1 MTSSILYTLKGTK
14 IFSKNRLE
22 AYNQLHKNMK
32 NSLLFFD
39 EVIFEGGS
47 HTVSYGD
54 TGTFQVSGPYMG
66 KKDYMTLR
74 TAYSVD
80 SEEKKPFLMTATPQ
94 GSDKSFPVI
103 STDAY
108 SFYCSFVGEID
119 ILRENY
125 SGKELDF
132 IKLVHI
138 DSSKFNQIV
147 RENEDFIRAQMPIA
161 EYPWFIEPVLEE
173 WGIPRMA
180 CGVSL
185 NETLSA
191 ITLSQ
196 GFEGKLLLDP
206 FHNDILNHI
215 INYFREKIEGNT
227 AQETLSIV
235 IPFMVSDYSSLSLD
249 KIVELRNESSIVE
262 FRNVI
267 NRISEK
273 VSKFDDADDLVS
285 YVARLWNNE
294 LSDDMT
300 AHAPESATRYILS
313 TIIDLAVS
321 IPAVPIPEI
330 ASIQLFA
337 ALAKL
342 IYDTWEEG
350 KTMKHYDTSLSHFCS
365 ELRDS

>member
-47 HTVSYGD
+47 HSVSYGD
-54 TGTFQVSGPYMG
+54 TGSSQFSGSYMG

-74 TAYSVD
+74 TSYSID
-80 SEEKKPFLMTATPQ
+80 SEEKKPYLMTATPQ
-94 GSDKSFPVI
+94 GSDESFPVI

-108 SFYCSFVGEID
+108 SFYCSFEGEID
-119 ILRENY
+119 LLRENY

-132 IKLVHI
+132 IKLVQI
-138 DSSKFNQIV
+138 DYSRFNQIV

-161 EYPWFIEPVLEE
+161 EYPWFIEPVLEQ
-173 WGIPRMA
+173 WSFPRMA
-180 CGVSL
+180 CGISL
-185 NETLSA
+185 SETLSA
-191 ITLSQ
+191 IMLSQ
-196 GFEGKLLLDP
+196 GSAGQLLLDP
-206 FHNDILNHI
+206 FHNDILNYS
-215 INYFREKIEGNT
+215 INYFREKINGNKT
-227 AQETLSIV
+227 QETLSKV

-267 NRISEK
+267 NQISEK
-273 VSKFDDADDLVS
+273 INETDDIDS
-285 YVARLWNNE
+285 YVAGLWTRELLDDINE
-294 LSDDMT
+294 
-300 AHAPESATRYILS
+300 HAPQSVTRYILS
-313 TIIDLAVS
+313 TFIDLAVS
-321 IPAVPIPEI
+321 IPAIPVPEI
-330 ASIQLFA
+330 ASIQLLA

-342 IYDTWEEG
+342 IYDKMEES
-350 KTMKHYDTSLSHFCS
+350 KAMNQYDTSLSHFCS